1 MPVLQAIQ
9 AAASKL
15 LAPIFGAL
23 TSYYPLNQFEPL
35 PVWHSPAGGSG
46 SAPPAGVGVE
56 PWISSK
62 PRESQTRQYK
72 PTWHQPTAEETA
84 FAEGLV
90 NSFLT
95 GAAQQLLELSQGKGS
110 EQSGDAP
117 GSGKYPKE
125 LLQGLLLQMEGSFMG
140 LQSIL
145 PDFASPQQAPDAA
158 AAPGGTTSNLALIGS
173 GGAPITGPET
183 RELAAKALVAAAA
196 FVGPNDTETLKILLR
211 AMSAV
216 LSRGAQEYQDA
227 INSFSAWKS
236 DQDIAHDP
244 AVAALLF
251 GQVRS
256 HFLKLHLQCCRLS
269 THLSIHDTN
278 LCFNGGVA
286 PPIIPKV

>member
-1 MPVLQAIQ
+1 MCVYVQAIQ

-15 LAPIFGAL
+15 LAPVFGAL

-35 PVWHSPAGGSG
+35 PVWHSPAGASG
-46 SAPPAGVGVE
+46 SASFGGVGVE

-62 PRESQTRQYK
+62 PQESQIRQYK
-72 PTWHQPTAEETA
+72 PRWHQPTTEETA

-110 EQSGDAP
+110 GQSGEAP

-140 LQSIL
+140 LQSTL
-145 PDFASPQQAPDAA
+145 PDFASPGPPQGASPQ
-158 AAPGGTTSNLALIGS
+158 LALIGC
-173 GGAPITGPET
+173 GGATITGPET
-183 RELAAKALVAAAA
+183 RELAAKALVAAAG

-244 AVAALLF
+244 AVASLLF
-251 GQVRS
+251 EQV
-256 HFLKLHLQCCRLS
+256 
-269 THLSIHDTN
+269 
-278 LCFNGGVA
+278 
-286 PPIIPKV
+286 